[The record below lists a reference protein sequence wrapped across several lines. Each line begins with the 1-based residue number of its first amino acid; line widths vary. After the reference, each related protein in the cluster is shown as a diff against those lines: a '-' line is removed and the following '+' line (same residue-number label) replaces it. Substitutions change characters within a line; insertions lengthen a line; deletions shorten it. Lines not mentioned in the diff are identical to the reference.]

1 MSSMYETIMD
11 LPLFQGMSHE
21 KVSELIEKT
30 KFHFLKYKAG
40 DCIIESGDDCG
51 HVRFVVSGSVR
62 VEYSIPNR
70 KVVVSEELSAPSEL
84 GVDFLFGMNTVY
96 PFKVTALEDCG
107 ILQIDKS
114 DYIQILQSDK
124 VFLFNLLNILSRNS
138 QKAVCGVLCVNSG
151 TIGERLALMVEI
163 LTHRKGRNIRFCFK
177 QKDMCQIFG
186 SQRTSFIN
194 ALTSLQDA
202 GIISYNSSEIQI
214 DDRDKLMEILNT
226 KEE

>member
-30 KFHFLKYKAG
+30 KFHFLKYKTG
-40 DCIIESGDDCG
+40 DCIISSGDDCG

-70 KVVVSEELSAPSEL
+70 KVVVSEDLEAPSEL
-84 GVDFLFGMNTVY
+84 GVDYLFGMNTVY

-107 ILQIDKS
+107 ILQIDKN

-138 QKAVCGVLCVNSG
+138 QKGVYSVLCVKSG

-163 LTHRKGRNIRFCFK
+163 LTHRKGKNIRFSFK

-186 SQRTSFIN
+186 AQRTSFIN
-194 ALTSLQDA
+194 ALNTLTKL
-202 GIISYNSSEIQI
+202 GMITYNTGEIQVQ
-214 DDRDKLMEILNT
+214 DRDQLMEILNSR
-226 KEE
+226 EE